1 MNIGERQEGTWNRE
15 DSRRREYSQK
25 VTTENIQN
33 SK

>member
-1 MNIGERQEGTWNRE
+1 MNFGERQEGTWNRE
-15 DSRRREYSQK
+15 DNRRREYSQK

>member
-1 MNIGERQEGTWNRE
+1 MDEYWRETGRNME